1 MRMPFGK
8 ELKWLLAVK
17 LWWWSYRLIENEA
30 DRDLIAA
37 YQATAK
43 NFRNATQHN
52 TVRMQTKTD
61 K

>member
-1 MRMPFGK
+1 MRMPFWK

-37 YQATAK
+37 YQATAE
-43 NFRNATQHN
+43 NFRNATPHN
-52 TVRMQTKTD
+52 TVRMQTKTE